1 MSKKC
6 CTFAPAIEKMK
17 NMRKFTILSLL
28 LLASVVA
35 LAQEY
40 SITYQGYPFLFRTSC
55 DEPFFTAGEHLTI
68 TESKPIMQGKE
79 FSGWLFNGTLY
90 QPAQKFIMPAQDVVF
105 VPIFNYEWP
114 TAIDRQQTPN
124 DCRKVLENG
133 VLFLINNGVKYSI
146 MGERVQ

>member
-28 LLASVVA
+28 LLAGVVA
-35 LAQEY
+35 LAQQY
-40 SITYQGYPFLFRTSC
+40 SVTYQGYPFLFRTSC
-55 DEPFFTAGEHLTI
+55 EYPTFAEGDHLTI
-68 TESKPIMQGKE
+68 TAGKPSIAGKE
-79 FSGWLFNGTLY
+79 FTGWLFEGNLY
-90 QPAQKFIMPAQDVVF
+90 KPAQKFIMPAKDVLF
-105 VPIFNYEWP
+105 VPVFDNEWP

-124 DCRKVLENG
+124 DSRKVLENG